1 MFGSDWSGEFWDTA
15 VLCSEIEK
23 IPSANVKEII
33 LTKKEKSNISKT
45 GFICLNCRRGM
56 NKDSVYCKY
65 CGAMVSE
72 DDSSNAET
80 ECGEWIPCGDGE
92 HTPLM
97 CSKCLNTWSFYKKRG
112 SKHCP
117 NCGKKMKEFKNV

>member
-1 MFGSDWSGEFWDTA
+1 MSGSDWGGEFWDTA

-23 IPSANVKEII
+23 IPSANVREVVIAS
-33 LTKKEKSNISKT
+33 KKESNISKT
-45 GFICLNCRRGM
+45 GFVCSACNRDIDEN
-56 NKDSVYCKY
+56 SIFCKY
-65 CGAMVSE
+65 CGADVSKYE
-72 DDSSNAET
+72 ENDL
-80 ECGEWIPCGDGE
+80 GEWIPCGDGE

-97 CSKCLNTWSFYKKRG
+97 CSKCMNTWSFYKKRG